1 MPESTDLTIA
11 QQLQALVSPLIDRM
25 KFANRAGLQF
35 DGCRNVFD
43 ALGYNGNPR
52 FEDYMAKYRSDPLA
66 ARIVDAPPSAT
77 WRSQPLVTDDLNPE
91 TETEFEKAWLSICKR
106 LQITETFERLDRI
119 TGVGHYG
126 ALLIGL
132 RGQNSTQDEVTRVAS
147 PDDVLFLQHYSEGN
161 ALIGEYDADTQSPR
175 FGLPLTYNLQV
186 TNREGRARR
195 PSSIRTHHS
204 RLIHVVENALEDD
217 VFGRP
222 RLRTVYNLLDDC
234 LKVVGGSAET
244 YWLEARRGLHAN
256 IDKDAKPLSPDKQE
270 ELKNQIDEYINNMRR
285 VIRTQGMELN
295 SLGGSVANPQGPFDV
310 IMRLV
315 SVGTGIPVRILTGSE
330 RGELASTQD
339 DGNWASRIEER
350 QVHFAEPMI
359 VRPLVDRLIF
369 IGALPKP
376 KNDEYFVEWKS
387 LSDPGERE
395 RAETAEIKSR
405 AAVNYQ
411 NARRIVSSEEARE
424 DLGFEGPPPDVEDE
438 EDDDQVIVDPDDQSN
453 DETDGDEEQ

>member
-1 MPESTDLTIA
+1 MPEGTDLTVA
-11 QQLQALVSPLIDRM
+11 QHVYNLVSPLFDRW
-25 KFANRAGLQF
+25 KAANRAGLQF
-35 DGCRNVFD
+35 GGHRDVFG
-43 ALGYNGNPR
+43 ALGYNPDPQY
-52 FEDYMAKYRSDPLA
+52 EDFLAKYRSDPLA
-66 ARIVDAPPSAT
+66 KRIIDAPASTT
-77 WRSQPLVTDDLNPE
+77 WSNAPCVTDDLDPDN
-91 TETEFEKAWLSICKR
+91 ETEFEKAWVKLCKR
-106 LQITETFERLDRI
+106 LKINQKLERLDRI

-126 ALLIGL
+126 VLLIGL
-132 RGQNSTQDEVTRVAS
+132 RGQMFHADEVSRVAS
-147 PDDVLFLQHYSEGN
+147 PDDVLFLQHYSEAG
-161 ALIGEYDADTQSPR
+161 ALIGEYDQNVQSPR
-175 FGLPLTYNLQV
+175 FGLPLTYNLQT
-186 TNREGRARR
+186 TNSEGRARQ
-195 PSSIRTHHS
+195 PVSLRTHHS
-204 RLIHVVENALEDD
+204 RVIHVVENPLEDD

-270 ELKNQIDEYINNMRR
+270 ELKNQIDDFTNNLRR
-285 VIRTQGMELN
+285 VIRTQGMELK
-295 SLGGSVANPQGPFDV
+295 SLGSAVANPQGPFDV

-376 KNDEYFVEWKS
+376 QNDEYFVEWKS

-411 NARRIVSSEEARE
+411 NAKRIVSAEEARE
-424 DLGFEGPPPDVEDE
+424 DLGFEGPPPDVE
-438 EDDDQVIVDPDDQSN
+438 EDDDQVIVDPDDQLN
-453 DETDGDEEQ
+453 DETEGDEDQ